1 MSKLPSLLFITL
13 VLLTLTS
20 CDKDPSTFSNY
31 DQIIQTSIEGNY
43 KLDFDTSTITG
54 KVKIY
59 FKAQMDGEVIILDT
73 SGLTIQ
79 SVIDSDTGDE
89 LEWVLD
95 TKHALDSLGTPLK
108 IYKEYFTNETI
119 PILISYQ
126 TSPSGAA
133 IQWLKPEM
141 TSGKIYPYMFTQ
153 CESILC
159 RTLLPCQDTPSA
171 KITVSTSIT
180 VPKPLM
186 ALNSGIYQSKIEN
199 TNTTTYFY
207 YQKIPI
213 PSYLIAI
220 AAGALEGRKISE
232 RTTVYA
238 EAEDVDAAALEFADT
253 DKFIQIAE
261 SYTFAY
267 EWGEYNILVLPPS
280 FPYGGMENPCLTFA
294 TPSLIAGDKSL
305 ANVIAHEISHSW
317 SGNLVTMS
325 SWSDFWLN
333 EGFTMFLQ
341 RKIDE
346 EMFNIDVAKVSA
358 QIGYFTLQE
367 KIATFGASHDF
378 TSLHPY
384 LVGVN
389 PDDAFSTIPYE
400 KGYNFLYFLEQ
411 IINKQAGEDLF
422 KLILR
427 RYFTKFKY
435 QSIAYMD
442 FKTFLEEQL
451 YNEFGFEGAL
461 NITQQIN
468 WQNWIFEPGLPTTVN
483 DFTSTL
489 SDDCD
494 KYLTKM
500 MNGGDMSNFNTV
512 FTEWHEYQR
521 EYFLKLVIFEP
532 KASELTD
539 KQYAVLNN
547 TLNLGE
553 GWNSEISYMFF
564 TIMLLNKKTD
574 DASLAMLEK
583 FLAKYGRMKF
593 IRPLYVELAKINK
606 TKAVEMFNK
615 YKSIYHPI
623 AVRLI
628 ELDFSQII

>member
-1 MSKLPSLLFITL
+1 
-13 VLLTLTS
+13 
-20 CDKDPSTFSNY
+20 
-31 DQIIQTSIEGNY
+31 
-43 KLDFDTSTITG
+43 
-54 KVKIY
+54 
-59 FKAQMDGEVIILDT
+59 MDGEVIILDT

-141 TSGKIYPYMFTQ
+141 TSGKIHPYMFTQ

-261 SYTFAY
+261 SYIFPY
-267 EWGEYNILVLPPS
+267 KWGEYNLLILPNS
-280 FPYGGMENPCLTFA
+280 FPFGGMENPQLTFA
-294 TPSLIAGDKSL
+294 TPALLAGDRSL
-305 ANVIAHEISHSW
+305 SDVVAHEISHSW
-317 SGNLVTMS
+317 SGNLVTNNN
-325 SWSDFWLN
+325 WENFWLN

-341 RKIDE
+341 RKIISQTRDE
-346 EMFNIDVAKVSA
+346 DLAKLDMM
-358 QIGYFTLQE
+358 IGYKNLIDDIN
-367 KIATFGASHDF
+367 KFGESKSFSAVVPNLLGRH
-378 TSLHPY
+378 
-384 LVGVN
+384 
-389 PDDAFSTIPYE
+389 PDDAFSTIPY
-400 KGYNFLYFLEQ
+400 
-411 IINKQAGEDLF
+411 
-422 KLILR
+422 
-427 RYFTKFKY
+427 
-435 QSIAYMD
+435 
-442 FKTFLEEQL
+442 
-451 YNEFGFEGAL
+451 
-461 NITQQIN
+461 
-468 WQNWIFEPGLPTTVN
+468 
-483 DFTSTL
+483 
-489 SDDCD
+489 
-494 KYLTKM
+494 
-500 MNGGDMSNFNTV
+500 
-512 FTEWHEYQR
+512 
-521 EYFLKLVIFEP
+521 
-532 KASELTD
+532 
-539 KQYAVLNN
+539 
-547 TLNLGE
+547 
-553 GWNSEISYMFF
+553 
-564 TIMLLNKKTD
+564 
-574 DASLAMLEK
+574 
-583 FLAKYGRMKF
+583 
-593 IRPLYVELAKINK
+593 
-606 TKAVEMFNK
+606 
-615 YKSIYHPI
+615 
-623 AVRLI
+623 
-628 ELDFSQII
+628 